1 MRKRKRINNKIDLM
15 ILLIFLMLGFIF
27 AVEAIVGNLIPFKF
41 IVLFLFIILFIFLSI
56 FLTFKVRNQLF
67 RISRRCLSIVL
78 CIVLFIGCV
87 FQNQL
92 RNAFSNVIGS
102 IRSDF
107 MYVIVNENYEGT
119 IDNIKEVAYHNELN
133 ELLVYS
139 LNELNDKENIPYSS
153 IDEQIDALKQNK
165 VESILLSAKD
175 ISFYNDKLEGLKEIY
190 EIEMTIEDEIVKS
203 DITKKPFV
211 IYLAG
216 IDNMGLPTQMG
227 LHDVNMLLMVNP
239 INRQI
244 NIISINRDSYVPNS
258 KLGNYPD
265 KLTHFGW
272 YGPEM
277 VCETLE
283 KVFGIEIDYYAKV
296 TFESLIKIIDAM
308 GGIDVDVKISFT
320 EQDEN
325 RSFSSNNL
333 IHLNKGY
340 QHLNGSQALAYARH
354 RKTAGWG
361 VEGRETAQRD
371 IIKAVINKMLS
382 VEGALK
388 LGDVL
393 NVGASYV
400 STNLSMDSAKSFIKS
415 AMNSGEMWSLNSST
429 VSSEHDVLLKCAMEG
444 GTYRSVNV
452 LETNDIYNVHSLY
465 ENMFEKSSFDEFKF
479 DLNDIN
485 KYIDKFILDKH
496 VITFENYY
504 NVVSKYFLNYL
515 DYRF

>member
-1 MRKRKRINNKIDLM
+1 MKKRRINNKFDFIV
-15 ILLIFLMLGFIF
+15 LLIFLLLGFIF
-27 AVEAIVGNLIPFKF
+27 ALEAVIGNIIPFKY
-41 IVLFLFIILFIFLSI
+41 ILLFLLIIIIVFVGI
-56 FLTFKVRNQLF
+56 FLTFKNRNQLF
-67 RISRRCLSIVL
+67 RISRRIVSILL
-78 CIVLFIGCV
+78 CVFLFLGCV
-87 FQNQL
+87 FQTKL
-92 RNAFSNVIGS
+92 RNAFSNVLGS
-102 IRSDF
+102 INSDY
-107 MYVIVNENYEGT
+107 MYVIVSESYESDLNNIQEIGYYNEVS
-119 IDNIKEVAYHNELN
+119 D
-133 ELLVYS
+133 LLLYS
-139 LNELNDKENIPYSS
+139 LNELDNKATTAYDSIDNLVKDVKENKIQA
-153 IDEQIDALKQNK
+153 II
-165 VESILLSAKD
+165 LSAKD
-175 ISFYNDKLEGLKEIY
+175 ISFYKDKLEGLKEIH
-190 EIEMTIEDEIVKS
+190 EIEMTTKEEVIKTDL
-203 DITKKPFV
+203 TKKPFV

-239 INRQI
+239 ENNHI

-258 KLGNYPD
+258 EMDNYPD

-277 VCETLE
+277 VCQSLE

-308 GGIDVDVKISFT
+308 GGIEVDVKISFT

-333 IHLNKGY
+333 IHLEKGV
-340 QHLNGSQALAYARH
+340 QTLTGSEALAYARH
-354 RKTAGWG
+354 RKTEGWG
-361 VEGRETAQRD
+361 VEGREKAQRD
-371 IIKAVINKMLS
+371 IIKAVINKMMS

-400 STNLSMDSAKSFIKS
+400 STNLSMDSAKAFIKD
-415 AMNSGEMWSLNSST
+415 AINANEPWTLTSST
-429 VSSEHDVLLKCAMEG
+429 VSSDHEALLKCAMEN

-452 LETNDIYNVHSLY
+452 LESSDIYNVHNLY
-465 ENMFEKSSFDEFKF
+465 ESMFEKVDLDEFKF

-485 KYIDKFILDKH
+485 KYIDQFTLDKH

-504 NVVSKYFLNYL
+504 EVVPKYFEDYL